1 MHVNYLLTFEG
12 KNAYLFGVSPTFLYF
27 CRQMM
32 KRQNTLLYILLL
44 PCLLMVGTLC
54 SCDGSYPQE
63 LTQADSLM
71 LRGEY
76 GQVDSLLAVYD
87 ANASTHKSAQ
97 MYRHL
102 LQMGRLFVDEEL
114 TDSHFSMTDSL
125 CRYYDHWYTPNEYA
139 QSLCFLGE
147 IYKVSGDNPSAL
159 DAFLKGIKVA
169 EDCGNSYVQGW
180 LYKEIGDVYF
190 NQRMLDDCTNYYKR
204 YYDLAVSHRDTLRM
218 ALGADRMG
226 KVFTIYNNVDST
238 VAYYEKAISLAQ
250 HTTHP
255 ENITPYSKYALAD
268 IYIQIE
274 EYDKA
279 KALMPRD
286 SLNDANWAYWHLS
299 QNHTDSA
306 IYYFKRF
313 NTRYGLPAHRSAYY
327 YLAQLE
333 ESKGN
338 VVQSQFYYKT
348 IPAIDDSITAQSQVE
363 QTKRIN
369 AQFNFN
375 LVKKERDEMTQRSNL
390 LQSIL
395 LLVFLFVTLGI
406 AIGYYAWK
414 YYRQKKDAQL
424 TFERLLRQE
433 EERKRRQSVQQIEE
447 NNQKIKQMEQQ
458 LAEARQRNDTEAADR
473 IKLDE
478 ELLAAQ
484 NKNIETTQRHREFA
498 LKEFQKTNL
507 YTRLKLHAVE
517 EKCHMSE
524 EEWKQLAHYLDDIYD
539 GFTHRLLAIVNLS
552 DTELRTC
559 YLLKLEVSPTT
570 MATLLFKSKQAIS
583 MIRKRLY
590 EKITH
595 KKGTP
600 KQLDEFIVNF

>member
-1 MHVNYLLTFEG
+1 MLL
-12 KNAYLFGVSPTFLYF
+12 ACV
-27 CRQMM
+27 
-32 KRQNTLLYILLL
+32 LLL
-44 PCLLMVGTLC
+44 GTLS
-54 SCDGSYPQE
+54 SCHDSYPKE
-63 LTQADSLM
+63 LVQADSLL

-76 GQVDSLLAVYD
+76 HDVDSLLAVYD
-87 ANASTHKSAQ
+87 ANPASRKSVQ
-97 MYRHL
+97 MYRQL
-102 LQMGRLFVDEEL
+102 LLMGRLFVDEEL
-114 TDSHFSMTDSL
+114 TDSHFSMVDSL
-125 CRYYDHWYTPNEYA
+125 CRYYDYWYTQDEYA

-159 DAFLKGIKVA
+159 DAFLKGVKVA
-169 EDCGNSYVQGW
+169 KDCGNNYVRGW

-190 NQRMLDDCTNYYKR
+190 DQRMLDDCISYYKK
-204 YYDLAVSHRDTLRM
+204 YYDIAVSHRDTLRM
-218 ALGADRMG
+218 ALAADRMG

-238 VAYYEKAISLAQ
+238 IVYYEKAIELAQ
-250 HTTHP
+250 YTPTP
-255 ENITPYSKYALAD
+255 ENIIPFCKYSLSD

-274 EYDKA
+274 EFDKA

-286 SLNDANWAYWHLS
+286 SLNDANWAYWHLG

-395 LLVFLFVTLGI
+395 LLVFLIVTLGI

-414 YYRQKKDAQL
+414 YYRQKKDAEL
-424 TFERLLRQE
+424 AHERLLRQE
-433 EERKRRQSVQQIEE
+433 EENTRRQSVSQIEE
-447 NNQKIKQMEQQ
+447 NKQKIAQLEQQ
-458 LAEARQRNDTEAADR
+458 LAEARQRNDAEAASR
-473 IKLDE
+473 IELDA
-478 ELLAAQ
+478 ELLSAET
-484 NKNIETTQRHREFA
+484 KNIEIRQQRREY
-498 LKEFQKTNL
+498 LLNQLRESSL
-507 YTRLKLHAVE
+507 YIRIMLHAGE
-517 EKCHMSE
+517 EKFHLTDD
-524 EEWKQLAHYLDDIYD
+524 EWQQLAQSVDEVYND
-539 GFTHRLLAIVNLS
+539 FTHRLLAVV
-552 DTELRTC
+552 ELTDLELKVC
-559 YLLKLEVSPTT
+559 YLIKIDVAPT
-570 MATLLFKSKQAIS
+570 AISALLYKSKTAIS
-583 MIRKRLY
+583 MLRKRLY
-590 EKITH
+590 KKITN
-595 KKGTP
+595 KAGTP
-600 KQLDEFIVNF
+600 QQLDDFILNF

>member
-32 KRQNTLLYILLL
+32 KQQYTLLYIFLL
-44 PCLLMVGTLC
+44 PCLLMVGTLS
-54 SCDGSYPQE
+54 SCDGSYPHE
-63 LTQADSLM
+63 LTQADSLI

-76 GQVDSLLAVYD
+76 DQVDSLLAVYD
-87 ANASTHKSAQ
+87 RQPSSRQSIQK
-97 MYRHL
+97 YREL
-102 LQMGRLFVDEEL
+102 LQMARLFVKEEL
-114 TDSHFSMTDSL
+114 TDAHFSIVDSL
-125 CRYYDHWYTPNEYA
+125 CRYYDHRYTPDEYA

-190 NQRMLDDCTNYYKR
+190 DQRMLDDCTYYYRR

-226 KVFTIYNNVDST
+226 KVHTILNQIDSTIY
-238 VAYYEKAISLAQ
+238 YYRKAIDLAQ

-255 ENITPYSKYALAD
+255 ENIIPYSKYSLSD

-274 EYDKA
+274 EFDKA

-414 YYRQKKDAQL
+414 YYRQKKNAEL
-424 TFERLLRQE
+424 AHERLLRKE
-433 EERKRRQSVQQIEE
+433 EERIRHQSVRQIEE
-447 NNQKIKQMEQQ
+447 NKQKIAQLEQQ
-458 LAEARQRNDTEAADR
+458 LAEARQRNDVETADR
-473 IKLDE
+473 IMLDA
-478 ELLAAQ
+478 ELLTAE
-484 NKNIETTQRHREFA
+484 NRNIEANHRRREFA
-498 LKEFQKTNL
+498 LKEFQKTDL
-507 YTRLKLHAVE
+507 YTRLKLHI
-517 EKCHMSE
+517 SE
-524 EEWKQLAHYLDDIYD
+524 EEIHLSEAEWQQLANHLDDIYD
-539 GFTHRLLAIVNLS
+539 GFTRRLLAIVNLS
-552 DTELRTC
+552 DIELRTC
-559 YLLKLEVSPTT
+559 YLLKLEVSPSV
-570 MATLLFKSKQAIS
+570 MAALLFKSKQAIS

-590 EKITH
+590 
-595 KKGTP
+595 KKSP
-600 KQLDEFIVNF
+600 IRKVYPNNSMSLL

>member
-1 MHVNYLLTFEG
+1 MEQKFSNNHLYLKTLRDILSQLSMLL
-12 KNAYLFGVSPTFLYF
+12 A
-27 CRQMM
+27 
-32 KRQNTLLYILLL
+32 TLLLL
-44 PCLLMVGTLC
+44 GTLS
-54 SCDGSYPQE
+54 SCRGGYPRE
-63 LTQADSLM
+63 LVQADSLL
-71 LRGEY
+71 LRGDY
-76 GQVDSLLAVYD
+76 HAADSLLALYD
-87 ANASTHKSAQ
+87 ANASSRKSAQ

-169 EDCGNSYVQGW
+169 EDCGNSYVQDW
-180 LYKEIGDVYF
+180 LYQQIGDVYF
-190 NQRMLDDCTNYYKR
+190 DQRMLDDCTNYYRR
-204 YYDLAVSHRDTLRM
+204 YFDIAVSHHDTLRM
-218 ALGADRMG
+218 ALAADRMG
-226 KVFTIYNNVDST
+226 KVHTILNQIDSTIY
-238 VAYYEKAISLAQ
+238 YYRKAIDLAQ
-250 HTTHP
+250 HTAHP
-255 ENITPYSKYALAD
+255 ENIIPYSKYSLSD

-279 KALMPRD
+279 KSLMPRD
-286 SLNDANWAYWHLS
+286 SMNDANWAYWHLS

-313 NTRYGLPAHRSAYY
+313 STRYGLPAYRSAFH
-327 YLAQLE
+327 YLALLE

-338 VVQSQFYYKT
+338 TSKALSYYKAL
-348 IPAIDDSITAQSQVE
+348 PAIEDSIRAQSQVE
-363 QTKRIN
+363 ETRRVN
-369 AQFNFN
+369 AQFNVN
-375 LVKKERDEMTQRSNL
+375 LVKKERDEMTHRSNI

-395 LLVFLFVTLGI
+395 LFVFLFVALGI

-447 NNQKIKQMEQQ
+447 NNQKIKQLEQQ

-539 GFTHRLLAIVNLS
+539 GFTHRLLAIVSLS
-552 DTELRTC
+552 DIELRAC
-559 YLLKLEVSPTT
+559 YLLKLEVSPSV
-570 MATLLFKSKQAIS
+570 MAALLFKSKQAIS

-595 KKGTP
+595 KEGTP